1 MQVPLAALTEPL
13 RATLVGS
20 DATIERVITDS
31 RLARPGDLFVPLVAE
46 RDGHDFIGAALAAGA
61 TAALSER
68 SADNLGLDLAA
79 RLLLVAHTGAA
90 LNDLAGFARARMS
103 GSVIGVTGSVGKT
116 TVKDLMAGVLATKLV
131 TSASERSFNNEIGV
145 PLTLCNAPDD
155 VEALVV
161 EMGARGPGHIAAL
174 CELAHPRVGVVTV
187 VAGAHLELFGDLA
200 GVAVAKGELIEALP
214 ADGTAVLNAD
224 DPFVAAMAA
233 RSAAPVLTFGA
244 GDVRAG
250 DIALGDDLRASF
262 LLTSPWGSASVRLAI
277 AGEHHVT
284 NALAAAA
291 VALDAGISV
300 ESVAEALGAATISP
314 WRMEVVTTPGGAT
327 LINDAYNANP
337 TSMSAA
343 LTALGA
349 LPARR
354 RVAVLGE
361 MAELGADAEA
371 LHHEMVSQARSL
383 GIEVVAVGTDAYGIA
398 EVPPADAAAVLSSLG
413 EGEAALV
420 KGSRVA
426 GLEQLVSWVV
436 GG

>member
-1 MQVPLAALTEPL
+1 MTSSAQRWP
-13 RATLVGS
+13 
-20 DATIERVITDS
+20 
-31 RLARPGDLFVPLVAE
+31 PG
-46 RDGHDFIGAALAAGA
+46 RRRRC
-61 TAALSER
+61 R
-68 SADNLGLDLAA
+68 SAAPTTWGSTSTA

-103 GSVIGVTGSVGKT
+103 GPRHRCHRLGR
-116 TVKDLMAGVLATKLV
+116 KDHREGPDGGGAGQRKLV

-224 DPFVAAMAA
+224 DPLVAAMAG
-233 RSAAPVLTFGA
+233 RSAAPVLTFGRAA

-250 DIALGDDLRASF
+250 DVALGDDLRASF
-262 LLTSPWGSASVRLAI
+262 LLEQSRGGRRSVRLAI

-291 VALDAGISV
+291 VALDAGIAV
-300 ESVAEALGAATISP
+300 E
-314 WRMEVVTTPGGAT
+314 
-327 LINDAYNANP
+327 
-337 TSMSAA
+337 
-343 LTALGA
+343 
-349 LPARR
+349 
-354 RVAVLGE
+354 
-361 MAELGADAEA
+361 
-371 LHHEMVSQARSL
+371 
-383 GIEVVAVGTDAYGIA
+383 AVGRG
-398 EVPPADAAAVLSSLG
+398 
-413 EGEAALV
+413 
-420 KGSRVA
+420 A
-426 GLEQLVSWVV
+426 GRQRRSARGAWRW
-436 GG
+436 

>member
-233 RSAAPVLTFGA
+233 RSAAPVLTFGR
-244 GDVRAG
+244 GRRRAG
-250 DIALGDDLRASF
+250 RRHRPGRRPAGLLPLDQPVGVGLGAPGDRRRASRHQRWRR
-262 LLTSPWGSASVRLAI
+262 LRSPSTPASRSSRLPRRWAQRRSAR
-277 AGEHHVT
+277 
-284 NALAAAA
+284 
-291 VALDAGISV
+291 
-300 ESVAEALGAATISP
+300 GAWRWSP
-314 WRMEVVTTPGGAT
+314 P
-327 LINDAYNANP
+327 P
-337 TSMSAA
+337 
-343 LTALGA
+343 
-349 LPARR
+349 
-354 RVAVLGE
+354 
-361 MAELGADAEA
+361 
-371 LHHEMVSQARSL
+371 
-383 GIEVVAVGTDAYGIA
+383 VG
-398 EVPPADAAAVLSSLG
+398 P
-413 EGEAALV
+413 
-420 KGSRVA
+420 R
-426 GLEQLVSWVV
+426 
-436 GG
+436 

>member
-68 SADNLGLDLAA
+68 SADNLGLGLAA

-200 GVAVAKGELIEALP
+200 GVA
-214 ADGTAVLNAD
+214 
-224 DPFVAAMAA
+224 
-233 RSAAPVLTFGA
+233 
-244 GDVRAG
+244 
-250 DIALGDDLRASF
+250 
-262 LLTSPWGSASVRLAI
+262 
-277 AGEHHVT
+277 
-284 NALAAAA
+284 
-291 VALDAGISV
+291 
-300 ESVAEALGAATISP
+300 
-314 WRMEVVTTPGGAT
+314 
-327 LINDAYNANP
+327 
-337 TSMSAA
+337 
-343 LTALGA
+343 
-349 LPARR
+349 
-354 RVAVLGE
+354 
-361 MAELGADAEA
+361 
-371 LHHEMVSQARSL
+371 
-383 GIEVVAVGTDAYGIA
+383 
-398 EVPPADAAAVLSSLG
+398 
-413 EGEAALV
+413 
-420 KGSRVA
+420 
-426 GLEQLVSWVV
+426 
-436 GG
+436 